1 MRFLR
6 YIVYMV
12 TTTIHNGW
20 LAELGCKRTKT
31 RNVAGYTVEIVAAL
45 NGLDGY
51 VIDILVGLKGQKVST
66 ETLAEIN
73 NEIERSQNEIL
84 AIFGY

>member
-1 MRFLR
+1 
-6 YIVYMV
+6 MV

-31 RNVAGYTVEIVAAL
+31 RDVAGYTVEIVAAL

-51 VIDILVGLKGQKVST
+51 VIDILVGLKGQKVSA
-66 ETLAEIN
+66 EALAKINAEIKQT
-73 NEIERSQNEIL
+73 ENEIL